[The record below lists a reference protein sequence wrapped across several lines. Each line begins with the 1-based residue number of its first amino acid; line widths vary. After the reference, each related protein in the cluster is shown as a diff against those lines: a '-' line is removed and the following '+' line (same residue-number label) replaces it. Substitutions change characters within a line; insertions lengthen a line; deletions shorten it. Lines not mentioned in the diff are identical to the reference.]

1 MWKKWSAKG
10 AVFLLALMIVLVGCS
25 GGGNN
30 GGGNDGGGSTTG
42 GNSGSSD
49 NAGGGG
55 KTQPQKLVFGL
66 SGEPSTMD
74 PLIQNGTVGRTIKL
88 NIYRG
93 LLNYDANGELSK
105 ELADSYEVSD
115 DQLTYTFKLRD
126 AKFHN
131 GDPVTA
137 DDVKFTFERILDP
150 ANGATFINELSVIDS
165 IESDGDKTVTFKLKQ
180 PYAPFVHYLALPES
194 VIVSKSWV
202 EAGHDFNEEPMGA
215 GPFKYVKWTK
225 GQEYVVAKFEDY
237 YKEGKPLLDEIK
249 FVFYPDDNT
258 RVNAMRAGDV
268 DMIDYVPWK
277 DAGLFE
283 SDSNLKL
290 DSQSGPYMALQ
301 FNTKF
306 EPFSD
311 PRVRQAIA
319 YAIDRNA
326 IINTAFNGRGE
337 PIYGMAIPEGYLG
350 YNEKYANYFEHNIEK
365 AKQLLTEAGYPDGFK
380 ARLLST
386 SQYSFHQNTAVAVAA
401 ELEKIGI
408 QVELELP
415 DWATR
420 INKNME
426 GDYDFLV
433 VGTSGDITDADWLS
447 NFYLSGD
454 VRLNNS
460 AYFGDEEIDRLLA
473 EGRMESDE
481 TKRQQIYEQLSAR
494 AMELSPF
501 VYLSWREQSFGMK
514 SNLQG
519 FTNMPGFLS
528 FQSGLTLEN
537 AYFE

>member
-1 MWKKWSAKG
+1 L
-10 AVFLLALMIVLVGCS
+10 LLALTLVLSACS
-25 GGGNN
+25 GGNKSN
-30 GGGNDGGGSTTG
+30 GGSGGSSG
-42 GNSGSSD
+42 GSGSGASAGAGSGSG

-55 KTQPQKLVFGL
+55 SAEPQKLVFGL

-88 NIYRG
+88 NLYRG
-93 LLNYDANGELSK
+93 LFNYDENGELSN
-105 ELADSYEVSD
+105 ELAESYDVSD
-115 DQLTYTFKLRD
+115 DHLTYTFTLRD

-137 DDVKFTFERILDP
+137 EDVKFTFERILDP
-150 ANGATFINELSVIDS
+150 ANGATFINELSVIES
-165 IESDGDKTVTFKLKQ
+165 ISTEGDKKVIFKLKE

-194 VIVSKSWV
+194 VIVQKSWV
-202 EAGHDFNEEPMGA
+202 EAGHDFNEEPNGA

-225 GQEYVVAKFEDY
+225 GQDYVVAKFEDY
-237 YKEGKPLLDEIK
+237 YKEGKPQLDEIR

-258 RVNAMRAGDV
+258 RVNAIRAGDV
-268 DMIDYVPWK
+268 DIIDYVPWK
-277 DAGLFE
+277 DAGLIE
-283 SDSNLKL
+283 ADGNLKL
-290 DSQSGPYMALQ
+290 DSQGGPYMALQ

-306 EPFSD
+306 EPFSN
-311 PRVRQAIA
+311 PKVRQALA
-319 YAIDRNA
+319 YAIDRSA
-326 IINTAFNGRGE
+326 VINTAFNGRGE
-337 PIYGMAIPEGYLG
+337 PIWGMAIPEGYLG
-350 YNEKYANYFEHNIEK
+350 YNEKYANYFEHDIEK
-365 AKQLLTEAGYPDGFK
+365 AKQLLAEAGYPNGFK
-380 ARLLST
+380 ARLLAT

-408 QVELELP
+408 EVELDLP

-447 NFYLSGD
+447 NFYLSGE

-460 AYFGDEEIDRLLA
+460 AYFGDAEIDRLLA
-473 EGRMESDE
+473 EGRRELDE
-481 TKRQQIYEQLSAR
+481 AKRQQIYEQLSAR

-519 FTNMPGFLS
+519 FKNMPGFLS
-528 FQSGLTLEN
+528 FQSGITLEN